1 MGCKIE
7 KPESCDTMGH
17 GSSVDKS
24 AGCVSSSGLHGGLHG
39 RHHQYACG
47 PCWNGKLLQWLV
59 TTTSLTRSGLLVCD
73 AGGIFGLRMEVEHS
87 TSGVTPPCTS
97 SGHPDL
103 ADIWTRWML
112 HSSIISQSCF
122 SRNRCRQRPDAR
134 ISDDLATSV
143 HGRRSGE
150 LETGSFS
157 PRKRGSEDKQ
167 ASRVSKSLF
176 DTSPSS

>member
-87 TSGVTPPCTS
+87 TSGVTPPWNKSNVHKFRAPRLSRYMDSMDAPLIDHLTVMF
-97 SGHPDL
+97 L
-103 ADIWTRWML
+103 A
-112 HSSIISQSCF
+112 
-122 SRNRCRQRPDAR
+122 
-134 ISDDLATSV
+134 
-143 HGRRSGE
+143 
-150 LETGSFS
+150 
-157 PRKRGSEDKQ
+157 K
-167 ASRVSKSLF
+167 
-176 DTSPSS
+176 